1 MKRTQIHEN
10 YFLFL
15 KCFKPS
21 HPRCT
26 SIKVRL
32 KSKRLAGTISSFLLF
47 IFLLIGGI
55 SCSNASDNSF
65 GVQPNDSWVFIVK
78 NARRYFEYSVGFF
91 HFSSSTEGY
100 RLGDDLVPLQ
110 EQINVRILSNE
121 SITPETIIYQ
131 INWGNTSVISNS
143 SSTLFEYGI
152 QESLGRGVLGNGYD
166 FLLSNSGV
174 TIGDWVFIVPVD
186 KLLSFPLQIWNQS
199 DLPGAIE
206 GMETILEL
214 DDSDNERDYHMWI
227 RFEGNMKNLE
237 EEIDLQFNFGASF
250 RWEKITGVL
259 LTYEITARM
268 KGSYKQSLDAN
279 FALDLKIDRSD
290 VNEIIGK
297 RAPGFDPIILLLG
310 LSMIVATRIDL
321 RKNL

>member
-1 MKRTQIHEN
+1 M
-10 YFLFL
+10 
-15 KCFKPS
+15 
-21 HPRCT
+21 
-26 SIKVRL
+26 RL
-32 KSKRLAGTISSFLLF
+32 ISKRLVRAISSPIILLTFLTMVL
-47 IFLLIGGI
+47 
-55 SCSNASDNSF
+55 SCSSASNASY

-78 NARRYFEYSVGFF
+78 KAQRYFEYSVGFF
-91 HFSSSTEGY
+91 DFTSSTKGY
-100 RLGDDLVPLQ
+100 RLGDEIVPEQ
-110 EQINVRILSNE
+110 EKINL
-121 SITPETIIYQ
+121 TIISTNSTDLEITYQ
-131 INWGNTSVISNS
+131 LRWGNASETANS

-310 LSMIVATRIDL
+310 LSMIVAIRIDL